1 MRSSRKS
8 PTQLRVRF
16 PSGEQT
22 YGTKMRS
29 VIKLASRSGIA
40 AVVDQQFEI
49 AAQIANSGR
58 RRKNCGR
65 RSSVGSHIAEGRDP

>member
-1 MRSSRKS
+1 
-8 PTQLRVRF
+8 
-16 PSGEQT
+16 
-22 YGTKMRS
+22 MRS

-65 RSSVGSHIAEGRDP
+65 RSSVGSHIAEGRHP